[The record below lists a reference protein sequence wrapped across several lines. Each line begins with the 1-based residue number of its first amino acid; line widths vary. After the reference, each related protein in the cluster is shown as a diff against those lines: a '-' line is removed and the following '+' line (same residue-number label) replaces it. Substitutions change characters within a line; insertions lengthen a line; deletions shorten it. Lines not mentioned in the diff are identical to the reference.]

1 MQMKVL
7 TNNQIPL
14 QEWSYFLASN
24 KHASPFQTV
33 AFYQLFN
40 SVNRLRA
47 DAVAVT
53 YNGSIK
59 ALAVVTIQK
68 EAGFGS
74 YFSRRAIIYG
84 GPLVAEDYPEAL
96 DILLKNVSGRLK
108 GKVIYTETR
117 NLSDFSF
124 CGDIF
129 VKNGYQYIP
138 YLNIILDTGNPDRVL
153 QNVSN
158 SRIRQIRAAKREHVT
173 WEVASDTGE
182 VREFYRILYRLYT
195 EKIGKPLLPLSFF
208 EGFLETGPGKILLVK
223 FENKIIG
230 GILCPILDQK
240 TIYEYYVCGLDA
252 EYPKQYPSVMATWA
266 AIEYAMENNI
276 SQFDFMG
283 AGSPAKKY
291 GVRDFKLRF
300 GGSEVE
306 NGRFIRINN
315 RFLYLT
321 GRLALAIKSQLRK

>member
-1 MQMKVL
+1 MKVL

-124 CGDIF
+124 CG
-129 VKNGYQYIP
+129 
-138 YLNIILDTGNPDRVL
+138 
-153 QNVSN
+153 
-158 SRIRQIRAAKREHVT
+158 
-173 WEVASDTGE
+173 
-182 VREFYRILYRLYT
+182 
-195 EKIGKPLLPLSFF
+195 
-208 EGFLETGPGKILLVK
+208 
-223 FENKIIG
+223 
-230 GILCPILDQK
+230 
-240 TIYEYYVCGLDA
+240 
-252 EYPKQYPSVMATWA
+252 
-266 AIEYAMENNI
+266 
-276 SQFDFMG
+276 
-283 AGSPAKKY
+283 
-291 GVRDFKLRF
+291 
-300 GGSEVE
+300 
-306 NGRFIRINN
+306 
-315 RFLYLT
+315 
-321 GRLALAIKSQLRK
+321 

>member
-1 MQMKVL
+1 
-7 TNNQIPL
+7 
-14 QEWSYFLASN
+14 
-24 KHASPFQTV
+24 
-33 AFYQLFN
+33 
-40 SVNRLRA
+40 
-47 DAVAVT
+47 
-53 YNGSIK
+53 
-59 ALAVVTIQK
+59 
-68 EAGFGS
+68 
-74 YFSRRAIIYG
+74 
-84 GPLVAEDYPEAL
+84 
-96 DILLKNVSGRLK
+96 
-108 GKVIYTETR
+108 
-117 NLSDFSF
+117 
-124 CGDIF
+124 
-129 VKNGYQYIP
+129 
-138 YLNIILDTGNPDRVL
+138 
-153 QNVSN
+153 
-158 SRIRQIRAAKREHVT
+158 
-173 WEVASDTGE
+173 
-182 VREFYRILYRLYT
+182 
-195 EKIGKPLLPLSFF
+195 LPLSFF